1 MWTYNPLAI
10 GFSLERAPN
19 FFPTTTITHFELDI
33 FMESH
38 WETHRSVL
46 GESFCG
52 KKTFKNLYSW
62 EIRKFFFNS
71 ETKYIEVCTSVKG
84 LCPLKPS
91 LDPHFVFNC
100 NNVLKFLLCR
110 LAFRWRYIRSF
121 KIRLMNIVSV
131 RFTVSLSLERVCF
144 CKEKMNM
151 FSIVLNRI

>member
-10 GFSLERAPN
+10 GFSLERAPISSQPLLLHILSWTFLWN
-19 FFPTTTITHFELDI
+19 PTGNASIGFRREFL
-33 FMESH
+33 
-38 WETHRSVL
+38 W
-46 GESFCG
+46 

-62 EIRKFFFNS
+62 EIRKIFFNS

-84 LCPLKPS
+84 LCPLKLS

-100 NNVLKFLLCR
+100 NDVLKFLLCR
-110 LAFRWRYIRSF
+110 LAFRWRFIRSF

-151 FSIVLNRI
+151 FSIVLNRE